1 MSLVLIVM
9 LSGNDVLKY
18 PFVRLFVVMNLLCIL
33 TKVVTIGIYT
43 LIKWHWIKYTQKLV
57 HTDLGKFK

>member
-1 MSLVLIVM
+1 MSLVLIAM
-9 LSGNDVLKY
+9 LSGNDVLKH

-33 TKVVTIGIYT
+33 TKVVTTGIYT
-43 LIKWHWIKYTQKLV
+43 LIKWHRIKYTHKLV